1 MASTK
6 IKADDARDVAF
17 AYGNYRTDLALVDHS
32 NAHSIRVYMS
42 SADALMAIQ
51 ENTDFYIIGNEEIT
65 HIKKFFQ
72 KSLDRL

>member
-17 AYGNYRTDLALVDHS
+17 AYGNYRCDLGLIDS
-32 NAHSIRVYMS
+32 NNAHSIRVYMS

-51 ENTDFYIIGNEEIT
+51 EKTDFYIIGNEEIVYF
-65 HIKKFFQ
+65 KKFFQ
-72 KSLDRL
+72 RALDRL